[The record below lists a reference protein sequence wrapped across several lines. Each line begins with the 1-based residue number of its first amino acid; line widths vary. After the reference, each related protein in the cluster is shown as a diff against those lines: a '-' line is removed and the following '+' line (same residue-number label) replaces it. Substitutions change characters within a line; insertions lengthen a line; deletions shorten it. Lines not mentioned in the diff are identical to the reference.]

1 MYSDQFGLSE
11 LPFQL
16 TPDARFFWESRTHK
30 RALQYLGFGLA
41 QGEGFVVIT
50 GEIGAGKTTLVEHL
64 LGRVDLARTLRIRI
78 NTAQVAASDLLRL
91 VAEQLGGGARGAEKG
106 DLMTLIEERLG
117 QEAAMGRRALLI
129 VDEAQA
135 LPTDALEELGMLS
148 NFSRGGRP
156 LVQIL
161 LLGQPEFRDRLA
173 RAPELEQ
180 LRQRVIAAHH
190 LAPMGADEVA
200 PYLLHRLE
208 RVGWT
213 GRPAFEP
220 AAFDAFYR
228 LSDGIPRRLNAL
240 AHRAML
246 AAAVDGQSV
255 IDADL
260 VAEVASENAWPQP
273 EATAASILA
282 APTPNL
288 PDSDRIQMLERR
300 LAEQDAALRRVL
312 ALLVHWV
319 EGAPHAE
326 QRLHAVHNDA
336 A

>member
-50 GEIGAGKTTLVEHL
+50 GEVGAGKTTLVEHL
-64 LGRVDLARTLRIRI
+64 LGSIDAARTVPIRI
-78 NTAQVAASDLLRL
+78 STAQVASSDLLRL

-106 DLMTLIEERLG
+106 DLLTLIEDRLG
-117 QEAAMGRRALLI
+117 QESAKGRRALLI

-135 LPTDALEELGMLS
+135 LPTDALEELRMLS
-148 NFSRGGRP
+148 NFNRGGRP
-156 LVQIL
+156 FLQIL

-180 LRQRVIAAHH
+180 LRQRVIATHH
-190 LAPMGADEVA
+190 LEPMGPDEVA

-208 RVGWT
+208 QVGWK

-220 AAFDAFYR
+220 AAFDALAR
-228 LSDGIPRRLNAL
+228 LSGGIPRRLNML

-246 AAAVDGQSV
+246 AAAVDGHGV
-255 IDADL
+255 IDADMI
-260 VAEVASENAWPQP
+260 AEVASETAWTDAQSP
-273 EATAASILA
+273 TASGGAG
-282 APTPNL
+282 P
-288 PDSDRIQMLERR
+288 DRIQMLERR
-300 LAEQDAALRRVL
+300 LSEQDAALRRVL
-312 ALLVHWV
+312 ALLVQWV
-319 EGAPHAE
+319 EGAPGAD
-326 QRLHAVHNDA
+326 QRIHVVRNGA